1 VLKILIQKKPIGKKY
16 DKSVMKKAKLTSP
29 FNNIDQMLLPKPPP
43 KQLYNKNVFA

>member
-1 VLKILIQKKPIGKKY
+1 VLKIFIQKKPIGKIY
-16 DKSVMKKAKLTSP
+16 DKSVMKKAKFTSP